1 MTKKTVFLRT
11 FGCQMNV
18 RDSEVIAGLLRN
30 AGYVLAESQDAADIV
45 IFNTCSVRQH
55 AEDRVWSE
63 IGRIVKKFSKPV
75 KPANKGQ
82 QRTTNKSRPFIGLV
96 GCMAQNYKD
105 KAFARAPEVDFVVGP
120 SDIGKIPDILKQVT
134 SHHVPDAS
142 QKLFEL
148 KIWETDGL
156 VRPEDIYHTGF
167 HEDKD
172 HAYVVISEG
181 CSNYCSYCVVP
192 YVRGELHNR
201 GAQDILS
208 EINEAAGRGISR
220 VTLLGQNVN
229 AYFSGEGSP
238 EPAVSFAG
246 LLGMIEHVS
255 GVREITFMTSHPK
268 DTSDDLFKAIAA
280 SEKIKKSLHLPVQSG
295 SDRIL
300 GLMRRGYTR
309 AHYLGLVERYRRLVP
324 AGTISTDL
332 IVGFPSES
340 DDDFKATL
348 DLMKEIRFDSAFL
361 FKYSPRPGTVAER
374 LPDDV
379 EQAVKER
386 RHKILLDFQKSCAA
400 KNRSL

>member
-1 MTKKTVFLRT
+1 
-11 FGCQMNV
+11 
-18 RDSEVIAGLLRN
+18 
-30 AGYVLAESQDAADIV
+30 
-45 IFNTCSVRQH
+45 VRQH